1 MVAGVAVAVALDV
14 DVDVAG
20 VALAMA
26 AFWVAVTWLDNR
38 PPSPPFELFGVDD
51 EPEPDDDDEPVLG
64 LHPRS
69 SVSRLHGCVVVVV
82 VGGTV
87 VVVVFDEEPEP
98 LGAFDPPDGAVLAA
112 AFCVAF

>member
-1 MVAGVAVAVALDV
+1 VVAGVAVAVA
-14 DVDVAG
+14 VDVAG

-26 AFWVAVTWLDNR
+26 AFWLAVTWLDNR
-38 PPSPPFELFGVDD
+38 PPSPPVELFGLDDEPDPDEEDD
-51 EPEPDDDDEPVLG
+51 EPELG

-69 SVSRLHGCVVVVV
+69 SVSRLHGCVVVV

-98 LGAFDPPDGAVLAA
+98 LGAFDPPDGAVLVA